1 MKNRFLKLWLRIGAK
16 SSADAAFEL
25 LVNAYTQPHR
35 FYHNLD
41 HIRTCLDIFEH
52 IRSMASNPDAVEFS
66 LCYHDVV
73 YDVRGSQNEEQ
84 SALIAYNTCMEA
96 NLTDSMAQEIQNLI
110 LTTKHAGQPQTR
122 DQEWIADIDLAI
134 LGSPADEFDRYE
146 DNIRKEYAHVSDDA
160 FCLGRAAILQAFLDK
175 PTIYYTDYF
184 IQKYQQPAAAN
195 LHRSIARLRNISEN

>member
-1 MKNRFLKLWLRIGAK
+1 MKNRFLKLWSRIGAK

-25 LVNAYTQPHR
+25 LMNAYTQPHR

-41 HIRTCLDIFEH
+41 HIRACLDIFEP
-52 IRSMASNPDAVEFS
+52 IRSMVSNPDAVEFA
-66 LCYHDVV
+66 LWYHDVV

-84 SALIAYNTCMEA
+84 SALIAYKTCMEA
-96 NLTDSMAQEIQNLI
+96 GLPDAMAQEIQHLI
-110 LTTKHAGQPQTR
+110 LTTKHTGRPQTR

-146 DNIRKEYAHVSDDA
+146 ANIRKEYAHVPEA
-160 FCLGRAAILQAFLDK
+160 QFRLVRIAILKAFLDK

-184 IQKYQQPAAAN
+184 IQKYQQPAIAN
-195 LHRSIARLRNISEN
+195 LQRSIARLRTIS

>member
-41 HIRTCLDIFEH
+41 HIRACLDIFEP
-52 IRSMASNPDAVEFS
+52 IRSMASNPDAVEFA
-66 LCYHDVV
+66 LWYHDVV
-73 YDVRGSQNEEQ
+73 YDVRGNHNEEQ

-110 LTTKHAGQPQTR
+110 LTTKHAGQP
-122 DQEWIADIDLAI
+122 
-134 LGSPADEFDRYE
+134 
-146 DNIRKEYAHVSDDA
+146 
-160 FCLGRAAILQAFLDK
+160 
-175 PTIYYTDYF
+175 
-184 IQKYQQPAAAN
+184 
-195 LHRSIARLRNISEN
+195 